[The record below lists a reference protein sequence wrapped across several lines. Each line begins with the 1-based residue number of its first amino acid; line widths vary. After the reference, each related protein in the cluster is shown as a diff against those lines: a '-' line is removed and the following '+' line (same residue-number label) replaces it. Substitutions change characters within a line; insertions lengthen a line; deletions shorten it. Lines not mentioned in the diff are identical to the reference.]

1 MDMNPTPPSLPEV
14 RRALARSIG
23 LAAFVYGYPLIETY
37 RTCRLQTDAGAAR
50 ATGLSVGLGLDM
62 RGDFDTLHH
71 SQRPSTHEDRD
82 VVTPANDLLYSLA
95 WIHLADGPRLLT
107 VPSSAAHPGRY
118 FVLALYDA
126 YTENFENLGPRNC
139 APEGETVVLVG
150 PAGQVPE
157 HLAGH
162 RLVHCPSN
170 LVWLIGRTVV
180 GDAPDWPAA
189 RALQADIR
197 LEPAP
202 GTPKGGRPAA
212 VANWVG
218 PPVDAMAAAFENQEP
233 AAEVAPRFFANLCH
247 ALAEAP
253 GRKEDQ
259 GLLAWFG
266 QAGLVASAHMAW
278 EQLEE
283 PVREGLTEGFADGVR
298 TVAAMGRNRRPRPW
312 TMTPST
318 GRYGSEYLGR
328 ARTAYLGLGAL
339 ATSEALYAAA
349 HHDAGLQPLDGSQ
362 RYVLRFNAADMP
374 PADAFWSV
382 TLYDADRFLYGNEIG
397 RHSIGDRT
405 PGLLREAD
413 GSLQIDLGHARPAQG
428 AANWLPTPHGRFYLI
443 LRMYHP
449 QAGAHQWPVPPL
461 QPVAA

>member
-50 ATGLSVGLGLDM
+50 ATGLGLDM

-150 PAGQVPE
+150 PGGQVPE

-233 AAEVAPRFFANLCH
+233 AAEVAPRFFTNLCH

-259 GLLAWFG
+259 GLLA
-266 QAGLVASAHMAW
+266 
-278 EQLEE
+278 
-283 PVREGLTEGFADGVR
+283 
-298 TVAAMGRNRRPRPW
+298 
-312 TMTPST
+312 
-318 GRYGSEYLGR
+318 
-328 ARTAYLGLGAL
+328 
-339 ATSEALYAAA
+339 
-349 HHDAGLQPLDGSQ
+349 
-362 RYVLRFNAADMP
+362 
-374 PADAFWSV
+374 
-382 TLYDADRFLYGNEIG
+382 
-397 RHSIGDRT
+397 
-405 PGLLREAD
+405 
-413 GSLQIDLGHARPAQG
+413 
-428 AANWLPTPHGRFYLI
+428 
-443 LRMYHP
+443 
-449 QAGAHQWPVPPL
+449 
-461 QPVAA
+461 

>member
-50 ATGLSVGLGLDM
+50 ATGLGLDM

-150 PAGQVPE
+150 PGGQVPE

-170 LVWLIGRTVV
+170 LVWLIGRWLKTPGGSQWWQTRVLRLPMLGGLLRNYQLTLFARSLGTLLGNGVPLLTALRIATETVGNQTLRAPLEREV
-180 GDAPDWPAA
+180 PQVKEGERVADAIDSLVPAGVSAILFNCCQPEVIEGALKVASA
-189 RALQADIR
+189 RLQALGRTDIR
-197 LEPAP
+197 LGAYANAFPP
-202 GTPKGGRPAA
+202 QPKEATANDGLDEIRADLGPQDYLGWAERWRGAGASLIGGCCGI
-212 VANWVG
+212 G
-218 PPVDAMAAAFENQEP
+218 PEHIE
-233 AAEVAPRFFANLCH
+233 
-247 ALAEAP
+247 ALAS
-253 GRKEDQ
+253 R
-259 GLLAWFG
+259 
-266 QAGLVASAHMAW
+266 
-278 EQLEE
+278 
-283 PVREGLTEGFADGVR
+283 
-298 TVAAMGRNRRPRPW
+298 
-312 TMTPST
+312 
-318 GRYGSEYLGR
+318 
-328 ARTAYLGLGAL
+328 
-339 ATSEALYAAA
+339 
-349 HHDAGLQPLDGSQ
+349 
-362 RYVLRFNAADMP
+362 LR
-374 PADAFWSV
+374 
-382 TLYDADRFLYGNEIG
+382 
-397 RHSIGDRT
+397 
-405 PGLLREAD
+405 
-413 GSLQIDLGHARPAQG
+413 
-428 AANWLPTPHGRFYLI
+428 
-443 LRMYHP
+443 
-449 QAGAHQWPVPPL
+449 
-461 QPVAA
+461 